1 MNREIKIHRV
11 YRHFKGDSYLVEG
24 LAEHSETGETLVL
37 YRALYGEG
45 ELYARPLEMFLSP
58 VDKAKYPDVK
68 QKYRFELQE
77 ISSKKWYNELMD
89 KSNEQKEVNN
99 TVAKGVAAGALESAA
114 DDAMRRVV
122 PTRAAVN
129 QKASDTVRGIPVV
142 GDLVDLGQKAGYLKH
157 LGSLFRRKK

>member
-1 MNREIKIHRV
+1 
-11 YRHFKGDSYLVEG
+11 
-24 LAEHSETGETLVL
+24 
-37 YRALYGEG
+37 
-45 ELYARPLEMFLSP
+45 
-58 VDKAKYPDVK
+58 
-68 QKYRFELQE
+68 
-77 ISSKKWYNELMD
+77 MD
-89 KSNEQKEVNN
+89 KSNEQKEVNK